1 MGFMGCGKSSV
12 GRELARLLC
21 CPFMDL
27 DEVIEE
33 AEGRSIPEIFAT
45 DGEAAFRR
53 MEAETLQNLISQLP
67 KCSRGPLPLR
77 GPLPQNLLPQAS
89 RCKGPQDRLLIAPEG
104 GKMPLPHNRQSGLLP
119 DTNTSIHHGK
129 QLNAVVALGGGTV
142 MTRECAEMV
151 REKTV
156 CIYLRASVE
165 TLAGRLADQADGRP
179 LLAGT
184 SLRGAQRRSNLQGR
198 IEELLALRSGTYEQT
213 AHMVIDTD
221 GKSIADIAMEIH
233 RNLDKIS

>member
-53 MEAETLQNLISQLP
+53 MEAEHLQI
-67 KCSRGPLPLR
+67 
-77 GPLPQNLLPQAS
+77 LLDNNNVA
-89 RCKGPQDRLLIAPEG
+89 
-104 GKMPLPHNRQSGLLP
+104 N
-119 DTNTSIHHGK
+119 
-129 QLNAVVALGGGTV
+129 VVALGGGTV
-142 MTRECAEMV
+142 MTEECAEMV
-151 REKTV
+151 RENTV
-156 CIYLRASVE
+156 CVYLRATVE
-165 TLAGRLADQADGRP
+165 TLVRNLDGESENRP
-179 LLAGT
+179 ML
-184 SLRGAQRRSNLQGR
+184 SN
-198 IEELLALRSGTYEQT
+198 EEPLNVRVAHLMALRSGTYEQT
-213 AHMVIDTD
+213 AQMVIDTD
-221 GKSIADIAMEIH
+221 GKSIAEIAMEIH

>member
-53 MEAETLQNLISQLP
+53 MEAEHLQI
-67 KCSRGPLPLR
+67 
-77 GPLPQNLLPQAS
+77 LLDNNNVA
-89 RCKGPQDRLLIAPEG
+89 
-104 GKMPLPHNRQSGLLP
+104 N
-119 DTNTSIHHGK
+119 
-129 QLNAVVALGGGTV
+129 VVALGGGTV
-142 MTRECAEMV
+142 MTEECAEMV
-151 REKTV
+151 RENTV
-156 CIYLRASVE
+156 CVYLRATVE
-165 TLAGRLADQADGRP
+165 TLVRNLDGESENRP
-179 LLAGT
+179 ML
-184 SLRGAQRRSNLQGR
+184 SNDEPLNVR
-198 IEELLALRSGTYEQT
+198 VAHLMALRSGTYEQT
-213 AHMVIDTD
+213 AQMVIDTD
-221 GKSIADIAMEIH
+221 GKSIAEIAMEIH